1 MNKYIALFRGIN
13 VGGNNI
19 LPMKDLKSAMIALD
33 SDGTI
38 ENVQTYIQSGNVVF
52 STKQT
57 GSTGQTDGTKQ
68 TDAELLS
75 QQLGTLV
82 LDKFGFQPKVMLMNE
97 ASYREKVA
105 LSPFDISEGKIVHL
119 YFLSQAPEF
128 PDTDT
133 LNKLK
138 KDNEQWQI
146 KQDMFFLYA
155 PDGIGRSKLAEK
167 AEKCLGVAATA
178 RNGNT
183 VLKLLAMLDK

>member
-19 LPMKDLKSAMIALD
+19 LPMKELKAAMIALD
-33 SDGTI
+33 SEHAI
-38 ENVQTYIQSGNVVF
+38 EHVQTYIQSGNVVF

-57 GSTGQTDGTKQ
+57 DSAKMALEFSNLILKD
-68 TDAELLS
+68 
-75 QQLGTLV
+75 
-82 LDKFGFQPKVMLMNE
+82 FGFQPKVMLMSE
-97 ASYREKVA
+97 ANFRGKIA

-119 YFLSQAPEF
+119 YFLAQI
-128 PDTDT
+128 PDSPDAGT

-146 KQDMFFLYA
+146 KEDVFFLYA

-183 VLKLLAMLDK
+183 VLKLLSMLDK